1 MRAAVRRGGAD
12 DAGLDVV
19 TADLTTDEGWAAA
32 VDACAEVHHVASPMI
47 QAEHPDVVERLRKLQ
62 RDKAVAP
69 VERREAIQKEIDGV
83 SKDISDLDTVI
94 QRLMNEARSTR

>member
-1 MRAAVRRGGAD
+1 MPTIGEARKMQ
-12 DAGLDVV
+12 
-19 TADLTTDEGWAAA
+19 DE
-32 VDACAEVHHVASPMI
+32 
-47 QAEHPDVVERLRKLQ
+47 QVERLRKLQ

-94 QRLMNEARSTR
+94 QRLMNEARAKR

>member
-1 MRAAVRRGGAD
+1 MPTIGEARKMQ
-12 DAGLDVV
+12 
-19 TADLTTDEGWAAA
+19 DE
-32 VDACAEVHHVASPMI
+32 
-47 QAEHPDVVERLRKLQ
+47 QVERLRKLQ

-94 QRLMNEARSTR
+94 QGLMNEASSKR

>member
-1 MRAAVRRGGAD
+1 MPTIGEARKMQ
-12 DAGLDVV
+12 
-19 TADLTTDEGWAAA
+19 DE
-32 VDACAEVHHVASPMI
+32 
-47 QAEHPDVVERLRKLQ
+47 QVERLRKLQ

-94 QRLMNEARSTR
+94 QGFMNEARSKR